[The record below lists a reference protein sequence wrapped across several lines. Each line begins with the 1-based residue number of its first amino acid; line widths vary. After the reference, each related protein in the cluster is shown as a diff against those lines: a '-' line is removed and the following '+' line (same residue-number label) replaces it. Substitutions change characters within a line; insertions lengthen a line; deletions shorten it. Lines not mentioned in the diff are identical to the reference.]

1 MIRAGIVLFSADG
14 IAVIERVRDG
24 LTYYVLPGGQVDPG
38 ETVAEAARRETLE
51 ELGLHVRILGTVA
64 VVNFRDSNQHY
75 FLAEALGGEFGT
87 GDGPEMD
94 SPVDS
99 EAGSYR
105 AMWLPPAR
113 YGELKPK
120 PIGAALAAV
129 PDPEALANEWLDTPM
144 VFDEPG

>member
-1 MIRAGIVLFSADG
+1 MMRGGVLLFSADG
-14 IAVIERVRDG
+14 IAVIERVRAG
-24 LTYYVLPGGQVDPG
+24 TTYYTLPGGQLEAG
-38 ETVAEAARRETLE
+38 ESTAEAARRESVE
-51 ELGLHVRILGTVA
+51 ELGVQVKIHGLVA
-64 VVNFRDSNQHY
+64 VVHFGHQTQHY
-75 FLAEALGGEFGT
+75 FLAEAIGGQFGT

-129 PDPEALANEWLDTPM
+129 PDPAALANEWLDTPA
-144 VFDEPG
+144 VFDEAG

>member
-1 MIRAGIVLFSADG
+1 MIRAGVVLFSADG

-24 LTYYVLPGGQVDPG
+24 MTYYVLPGGQVEPG
-38 ETVAEAARRETLE
+38 ETPAEAARREAFE
-51 ELGLHVRILGTVA
+51 ELGVHVRIRGAVA

-75 FLAEALGGEFGT
+75 FLAEAIGGEFGT
-87 GDGPEMD
+87 GDGPEMR
-94 SPVDS
+94 STVDS

-105 AMWLPPAR
+105 AMWLPPHR

-129 PDPEALANEWLDTPM
+129 PDPEALATDWLTAPLG
-144 VFDEPG
+144 VDEV